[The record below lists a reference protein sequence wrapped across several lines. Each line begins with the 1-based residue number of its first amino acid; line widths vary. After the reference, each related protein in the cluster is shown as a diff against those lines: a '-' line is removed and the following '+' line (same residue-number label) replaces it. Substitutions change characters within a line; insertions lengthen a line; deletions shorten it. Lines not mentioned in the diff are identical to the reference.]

1 MVLGYLCA
9 YLLTKVYI
17 GIQKNIGFQILPCD
31 DVDDASI
38 LQIIYYQ
45 TYFYDFLHQIHQ
57 TA

>member
-38 LQIIYYQ
+38 LQIIYHQ
-45 TYFYDFLHQIHQ
+45 TYFYNFLHQIHQ